1 MAEACLRLLDTLR
14 PGGGQPRDNDFVKSA
29 GALAPGSVRTEQ
41 NIISSVTKYLFS
53 AELMSREKESVTEK

>member
-14 PGGGQPRDNDFVKSA
+14 PGEANRDNDFVKSA

>member
-14 PGGGQPRDNDFVKSA
+14 PGEASRDNDFVKSA